1 MTDFYKYSLDI
12 NNHTPVVLYRI
23 DYSTIPRISGVAS
36 TAISRIVNSR
46 NTDNSLL
53 TFYEGASAKD
63 YDFVG
68 VVGSE
73 FASDLSGEPGKPQI
87 NIDFQRLQ
95 LTTGYVTANNY
106 WSNTLG
112 GKGALP
118 LVGATVNRIKT
129 FMDFE
134 NQSSNDVLTD
144 TYGLIERYFIERVVK
159 RTKTELIIELSPS
172 LGLIDNNVVD
182 RKVSSGLCS
191 LRYRIADSTS
201 ADTFFNTALA
211 DGGCPYRNTTN
222 YFTRTNQ
229 TTTDYQEDYCNKSV
243 KACQLRFG
251 EGNALPWTGSL
262 RANIQQSGGQD

>member
-12 NNHTPVVLYRI
+12 NNHTPVVLYKL
-23 DYSTIPRISGVAS
+23 DFSTVPRISGVAS
-36 TAISRIVNSR
+36 TAVSRIANTR

-53 TFYEGASAKD
+53 TFYESSSAKD
-63 YDFVG
+63 YDFVAVNG
-68 VVGSE
+68 TE
-73 FASDLSGEPGKPQI
+73 FSSDLSGEPGKPQI
-87 NIDFQRLQ
+87 NIDFQRLK
-95 LTTGYVTANNY
+95 LTQGYITAENY
-106 WSNTLG
+106 WKNTLD
-112 GKGALP
+112 GKGAVP
-118 LVGATVNRIKT
+118 LVGATVHRYKT
-129 FMDFE
+129 FHDFE
-134 NQSSNDVLTD
+134 DDSGADILSD
-144 TYGLIERYFIERVVK
+144 TYARAERYFIERVVK
-159 RTKTELIIELSPS
+159 RTKTELIIELSSS

-191 LRYRIADSTS
+191 LRYRIADETT

-229 TTTDYQEDYCNKSV
+229 TTTDYKLDYCNKSI

-262 RANIQQSGGQD
+262 RANIQQSGGND